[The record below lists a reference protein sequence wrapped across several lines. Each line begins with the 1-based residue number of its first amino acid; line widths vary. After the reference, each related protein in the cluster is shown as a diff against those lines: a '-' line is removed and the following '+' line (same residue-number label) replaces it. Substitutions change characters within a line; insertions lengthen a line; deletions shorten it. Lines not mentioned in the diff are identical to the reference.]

1 MIKQGFVVKI
11 NKGVALTGEVGITV
25 DNQGAVKEKVKEKY
39 LKQLAVLKSLYDC
52 EMRANLNLVK
62 GLLPED
68 IAKLKG
74 IGEVETVIDILQKMA
89 TEGLVQQNGGR
100 WSLGSQF
107 PRPVVV
113 EGKAAASLLYEYL
126 SIFSGLVPLPPDLA
140 ILKSK
145 LAPLL
150 VIPRRDRWRE
160 ELAKLAE
167 RVIVHGRG
175 AGDQQDIHQVMDLV
189 EQAVYNCRVINCQYR
204 RRSLELRPLGIVYLW
219 EKGQWYVIAQNRKQ
233 RTIMSFL
240 LNRFSHIKI
249 SNETFTRP
257 GDFNMEKDLEKRWGI
272 SSDQELDVVIHFKS
286 TTWHRTALE
295 RLRADVSRRQVCNN
309 NCKLANQ
316 EDGSIILYDKVEGL
330 SEFAHWIRSYGDAAE
345 IVKPESLRE
354 IMAGTGRKM
363 LERYGQGGRGN
374 E

>member
-189 EQAVYNCRVINCQYR
+189 EQAVYNCRVIIANTGDVLWNC
-204 RRSLELRPLGIVYLW
+204 
-219 EKGQWYVIAQNRKQ
+219 
-233 RTIMSFL
+233 
-240 LNRFSHIKI
+240 
-249 SNETFTRP
+249 
-257 GDFNMEKDLEKRWGI
+257 DL
-272 SSDQELDVVIHFKS
+272 
-286 TTWHRTALE
+286 
-295 RLRADVSRRQVCNN
+295 
-309 NCKLANQ
+309 
-316 EDGSIILYDKVEGL
+316 
-330 SEFAHWIRSYGDAAE
+330 
-345 IVKPESLRE
+345 
-354 IMAGTGRKM
+354 
-363 LERYGQGGRGN
+363 
-374 E
+374 